1 MLKKGNELGL
11 KEKHKL
17 KIPAVSKKE

>member
-1 MLKKGNELGL
+1 M

-17 KIPAVSKKE
+17 KHNININI